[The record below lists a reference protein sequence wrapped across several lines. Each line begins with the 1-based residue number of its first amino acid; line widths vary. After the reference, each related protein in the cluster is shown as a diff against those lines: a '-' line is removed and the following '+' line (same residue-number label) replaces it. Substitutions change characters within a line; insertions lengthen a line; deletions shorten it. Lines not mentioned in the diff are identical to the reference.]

1 MVGGLILFHTGR
13 IFDPLPFYVKD
24 RPPNLAITLPVL
36 FVALWGMPM
45 FFLISGVGA
54 WRSLGFR
61 TGAAFLRERAVRLLV
76 PLVVGIVLTVPP
88 QLYVR
93 ALRDPAFDA
102 SYAEFLPRFFDVRL
116 GLDFPWVVLPADDHA
131 VFEPAHLWFLYY
143 LFVFS
148 ALLLPAFLWIRGRG
162 RNRPRRGRGG
172 RVERVGGVRARR
184 AGRPRRSGARDGGL
198 RRLEP
203 VCLRAAPPLWLLPRR
218 RSAARGSEERN
229 RRRALWIG
237 IAATVALFGLG
248 AWLVEGRGGDPGQD
262 GDAASVAWRLLK
274 ALAGWAWIVV
284 IVGFGARVRKRAAAR
299 TPAPDGPATVGAG
312 EAAADWW
319 RRLRPRLF
327 RYANEVVLP
336 FYVLHQTAIVV
347 VGFVVLGWDLG
358 APISFVAI
366 AAASFAVTALL
377 AEGTRRSAPTRF
389 LFGVHPR
396 ARPNV
401 APTGQPGISASST
414 GEPSG
419 PS

>member
-54 WRSLGFR
+54 WHSLGFR
-61 TGAAFLRERAVRLLV
+61 TGAAFLRERAARLLV
-76 PLVVGIVLTVPP
+76 PLVVGIVLIVPP

-93 ALRDPAFDA
+93 ELRDPALDA

-116 GLDFPWVVLPADDHA
+116 GLDFPWIVLPADDHA

-162 RNRPRRGRGG
+162 RDRLDRVAAVVSRGSAVFALAAPVALAEAVLGTEDAGGWNRYAYVPLLLYGFCL
-172 RVERVGGVRARR
+172 A
-184 AGRPRRSGARDGGL
+184 ADP
-198 RRLEP
+198 RLE
-203 VCLRAAPPLWLLPRR
+203 AAM
-218 RSAARGSEERN
+218 ERN

-299 TPAPDGPATVGAG
+299 TPAPDGPAAVGAG

-336 FYVLHQTAIVV
+336 FYVLHQTVIVV

-389 LFGVHPR
+389 LFGMHPQ
-396 ARPNV
+396 ARPDV
-401 APTGQPGISASST
+401 APTGRPGISASST